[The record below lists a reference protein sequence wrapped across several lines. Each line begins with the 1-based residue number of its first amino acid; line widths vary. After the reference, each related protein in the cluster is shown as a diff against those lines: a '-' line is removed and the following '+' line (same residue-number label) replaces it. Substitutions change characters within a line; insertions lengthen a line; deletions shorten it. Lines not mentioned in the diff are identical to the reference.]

1 MIGIVDYGAGNIKS
15 VCNALNKIGASW
27 RIITNSLKMETVS
40 GLILPG
46 VGSFG
51 DAMNQLNSRGLTKAI
66 KDYAAADRPFLGIC
80 LGLQLMFSHSEES
93 PNVEGLGILEGEIRR
108 IPSNDKLKVPH
119 IGWNSINI
127 QKSDGIFKKVDSGT
141 FTYFV
146 HSFYLDAADKS
157 IVAATTHYGVEIDA
171 AVEMGNVSACQF
183 HPEKSGEQ
191 GLEILK
197 AFAETVEN
205 NLRNEG

>member
-27 RIITNSLKMETVS
+27 RLITNASEMDTVD

-51 DAMNQLNSRGLTKAI
+51 DAMNQINNKGLTQAI
-66 KDYAAADRPFLGIC
+66 KDYAAADRPFFGIC

-93 PNVEGLGILEGEIRR
+93 PDVDGLGIFEGEIRR
-108 IPSNDKLKVPH
+108 IPSDGHLKVPH
-119 IGWNSINI
+119 IGWNSLNI
-127 QKSDGIFKKVDSGT
+127 QKLDGIFKGVDTGM
-141 FTYFV
+141 FAYFV
-146 HSFYLDAADKS
+146 HSFYLDAVDKS
-157 IVAATTHYGVEIDA
+157 VVAATTLYGIEIDA
-171 AVEMGNVSACQF
+171 AVEKGRVSACQF

-197 AFAETVEN
+197 AFADICKK
-205 NLRNEG
+205 